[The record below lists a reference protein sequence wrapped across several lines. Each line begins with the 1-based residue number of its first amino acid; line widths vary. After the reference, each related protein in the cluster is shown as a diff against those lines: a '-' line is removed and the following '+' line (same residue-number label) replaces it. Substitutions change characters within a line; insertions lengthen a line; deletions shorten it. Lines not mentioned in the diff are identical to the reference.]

1 MHKKYINR
9 KWRNWNDENKQ
20 DSKGIGAK
28 KPIPIPVPIPVKVV
42 KPSSIY
48 KNNKKFNFKATLA
61 KTSNLSSKL
70 AMSNFDDWS
79 EVDDRLGD
87 YENDMCMARHANTHV
102 LQAEEVQK
110 RINLGKAKSAF
121 ELEEGLKVRRLSTV
135 LSNVIS
141 KLAEDQN
148 CEPIPGDD
156 EWNVDDLMMRKITKR
171 PINSCKQSRDRSN
184 IVLMLD
190 SSPSCEEQAA
200 FYSSIAIG
208 AVGLNVLDVY
218 DAPNC
223 KVVRKFNYKIKR
235 FQEFLSREEIQ
246 AGITGWDYIN
256 NRTIL
261 FFGDYDG
268 IEEVCRESKSNKI
281 YWFNPDYREHGINQI
296 MENKDFAGKV
306 FECRNTEDFIKLI
319 RKLK

>member
-28 KPIPIPVPIPVKVV
+28 KPIPIPVKVV

-156 EWNVDDLMMRKITKR
+156 EWNVD
-171 PINSCKQSRDRSN
+171 
-184 IVLMLD
+184 
-190 SSPSCEEQAA
+190 
-200 FYSSIAIG
+200 
-208 AVGLNVLDVY
+208 
-218 DAPNC
+218 
-223 KVVRKFNYKIKR
+223 KF
-235 FQEFLSREEIQ
+235 
-246 AGITGWDYIN
+246 
-256 NRTIL
+256 
-261 FFGDYDG
+261 
-268 IEEVCRESKSNKI
+268 
-281 YWFNPDYREHGINQI
+281 
-296 MENKDFAGKV
+296 M
-306 FECRNTEDFIKLI
+306 
-319 RKLK
+319 